1 MSKFIPVNEPVFGGN
16 EKKYLIKCIDSGW
29 ISSESPLVE
38 KFEKKFAKKIGRKYA
53 IAVTNGTSAL
63 DAAVEALG
71 IQKGDEVIIPT
82 FTIISSVLQIVRSGA
97 KPILVD
103 SDPVTWNMD
112 VNQIE
117 KKISK
122 KTKAI
127 MAVHIYGLPLD
138 LKPILKICKKYGLK
152 LIEDAAEMI
161 GQKYN
166 GDMCGSFGD
175 ISTFSFY
182 SNKHITTGEGGMILT
197 NNANLAENCRNLRN
211 LCFNPKKRFI
221 HNKLGWNLRMTGMQA
236 AVGLAQLENLNK
248 IVKKK
253 RWIGNCYNNLL
264 KDTPFLQLPLPK
276 TLHSKNIYWVY
287 GLILDSK
294 LNIDAHKFINDLK
307 KNNIGCRPFFF
318 PLHKQPIFK
327 KMRLFNRISLPVSE
341 RLYKFGLY
349 IPSGLNLSYKN
360 ISKVSL
366 VIKKIINKYNKT

>member
-16 EKKYLIKCIDSGW
+16 EKKYLTRCIDSGW

-38 KFEKKFAKKIGRKYA
+38 KFEKKFANKIGRKFA

-71 IQKGDEVIIPT
+71 IKKGDEVIIPA

-103 SDPVTWNMD
+103 SDPATWNMD

-117 KKISK
+117 KKITK

-211 LCFNPKKRFI
+211 LCFNPKKRFV

-236 AVGLAQLENLNK
+236 AVGLAQLENLDK

-276 TLHSKNIYWVY
+276 TLYSKNIYWVY

-294 LNIDAHKFINDLK
+294 LNIDAQKFINDLK
-307 KNNIGCRPFFF
+307 KNNIGSRPFFF

-327 KMRLFNRISLPVSE
+327 KMRLFNKISLPVSE
-341 RLYKFGLY
+341 RMYKFGLY
-349 IPSGLNLSYKN
+349 VPSGLNLSYKN
-360 ISKVSL
+360 ILKVSL
-366 VIKKIINKYNKT
+366 VLKKLINKYNKT